1 MLKYPRRIMWRRRW
15 IHHGSW
21 TFLTDDEIS
30 KASNSMTLSGKITDI
45 REFLSLLKLRPLPNL
60 HPSSFMQTKPR
71 MGTLTWITEV
81 LHHRP
86 GRHQFS
92 TIHPNYTNRNRI
104 EHWYQASRH
113 QTCGTSL
120 CKKYQRLLF
129 TAPRSSSSTVGWTF
143 LLKLLKHSIK
153 IETPLTSF
161 RIFIHHLSGRT
172 QKIWTGQTKKI
183 SKHRRRNVK
192 H

>member
-15 IHHGSW
+15 RHHGSW

-92 TIHPNYTNRNRI
+92 TIHPNYANRNRI
-104 EHWYQASRH
+104 EYWYQAPRY
-113 QTCGTSL
+113 QTSH
-120 CKKYQRLLF
+120 KYQRLLF

-143 LLKLLKHSIK
+143 LLKLLNSRIK
-153 IETPLTSF
+153 FETPLTSF
-161 RIFIHHLSGRT
+161 RIFIYHLSGRT
-172 QKIWTGQTKKI
+172 
-183 SKHRRRNVK
+183 
-192 H
+192 